1 VAVAGRR
8 IALLVL
14 GFALATVALD
24 AVTPGDTTRAALLL
38 AVLILVA
45 APAGGL
51 YATRFV
57 WRIYLSDTHRPR
69 SFTLRLLLMICVIVT
84 LVALYIAGFG
94 LAFIAGV
101 RPLPAW
107 SIVGLAL
114 ALVALEAVP
123 VMIADAIR
131 RRMQK

>member
-1 VAVAGRR
+1 
-8 IALLVL
+8 
-14 GFALATVALD
+14 
-24 AVTPGDTTRAALLL
+24 
-38 AVLILVA
+38 
-45 APAGGL
+45 
-51 YATRFV
+51 V